1 MVYPFH
7 VKYKDT
13 RRRAFFSPKS
23 HSMIT
28 YCEFYSLT
36 GRGLVKLPQSI
47 TERVDR
53 EFAEGDRIVVKELLS
68 TYGEDSSEEGRERII
83 RDILTLA
90 KGDRKQVEELVERAR
105 RDYRDIIFWAEYPEQ
120 SRLDTPEKKA
130 TFNKMLERFGTGWKL
145 PEEGKKS

>member
-1 MVYPFH
+1 M
-7 VKYKDT
+7 
-13 RRRAFFSPKS
+13 
-23 HSMIT
+23 
-28 YCEFYSLT
+28 
-36 GRGLVKLPQSI
+36 KLPQSI

-130 TFNKMLERFGTGWKL
+130 TFNKMLERFGVGWKL
-145 PEEGKKS
+145 PEDKEES